1 MKKLIY
7 TLGIIAAA
15 AFTFSSC
22 QKEQSI
28 DQPSSELVTVTFT
41 AEKAGLDTKTAA
53 VESDTEVSFIWT
65 EEDLANIKLFTVGE
79 GADGKEE
86 LTVVAN
92 PTITKVSDT
101 KLTIAGKVAP
111 NATYTFRAV
120 LSGKWTNKNHPRL
133 SENQSPSALNYDPTA
148 DILIS
153 DDKEVTV
160 GAAGEGE
167 ETVTTDALEMVFRR
181 PIVVNKMTLKNM
193 TAGEAIDKVTITSD
207 KEITGYVYS
216 DSKTPVADKTI
227 ITLNYNKAVTVPEG
241 GQFPVY
247 FTTLPGTG
255 HSLTVEVTT
264 DQFVYTKSFAEGK
277 SIDFNLGQFT
287 KFNLALPAGVVNTA
301 LSLPIEDSMEWAIN
315 GSDDNATINVADIPV
330 KKDGKKVYS
339 EASYLYKGIDGLKV
353 GSSSYRGSLTTAEL
367 NLSSKYYISVSARAW
382 LNSSGS
388 LDESQVEFLVDGV
401 SVYKSGNLSAEFG
414 TYVYN
419 AAAATA
425 NSKIT
430 VKVTGKRGYIK
441 DLAIESGSIALPPEI
456 TVTSDN
462 PMAVANTASTQT
474 IEYTIDNPTEATLEA
489 ALKDPSVTWIS
500 NIDCDTDGEVAFDVA
515 AQAAGA
521 AARSAVIVLSY
532 EGAEDVEVT
541 VNQAAGSGGTT
552 TKTFTIAS
560 ASVVSGTSYA
570 THTAKVDGRDWI
582 ITFGGNNKSVGT
594 NSGNRTKCTLSKYSK
609 YAVSPVTTSSIA
621 SAFASTT
628 SIADVKKISYTFNG
642 GSNQTSTN
650 VYLLYSADGT
660 VFSQIALTSGTQ
672 GAAISSGAEFEFAK
686 CSGYFAVLFV
696 ATNSDGAWRIDDVN
710 LTFTYEE

>member
-28 DQPSSELVTVTFT
+28 EQPSGKLVTVTFT

-53 VESDTEVSFIWT
+53 VEGEKEVSFIWT
-65 EEDLANIKLFTVGE
+65 EEDLSNIKLFTVGE
-79 GADGKEE
+79 DDA
-86 LTVVAN
+86 LTVVTN
-92 PTITKVSDT
+92 PTITKVSDN
-101 KLTIAGKVAP
+101 KLTIAAKVAP
-111 NATYTFRAV
+111 NTTYTFRAV

-133 SENQSPSALNYDPTA
+133 SEYQSPSASNFDPTA

-153 DDKEVTV
+153 DDMEVTV
-160 GAAGEGE
+160 GTADEGE

-181 PIVVNKMTLKNM
+181 PIVVNKMTLKNL
-193 TAGEAIDKVTITSD
+193 TAGEAIDKVVITSD
-207 KEITGYVYS
+207 KEIAGYVYS
-216 DSKTPVADKTI
+216 DSKTPVGDKTI
-227 ITLNYNKAVTVPEG
+227 ITLNYNKTVTVPEG

-247 FTTLPGTG
+247 FTTIPGTG
-255 HSLTVEVTT
+255 HVLTVEVTT

-315 GSDDNATINVADIPV
+315 GTDDNATINAADIPV

-339 EASYLYKGIDGLKV
+339 EASYIYKGIDGLKM
-353 GSSSYRGSLTTAEL
+353 GSSSYRGSLTTSEL
-367 NLSSKYYISVSARAW
+367 NLSSRYYISVSARAW
-382 LNSSGS
+382 LNSTGS
-388 LDESQVEFLVDGV
+388 PDASQVEFLVDGK
-401 SVYKSGNLSAEFG
+401 SVYKSDDLSAGFE
-414 TYVYN
+414 TYIFN
-419 AAAATA
+419 APAATA

-430 VKVTGKRGYIK
+430 VRITGKRGYIK
-441 DLAIESGSIALPPEI
+441 DLVINSGSIALPPEI

-474 IEYTIDNPTEATLEA
+474 IEYTIDNPTEAALTA

-500 NIDCDTDGEVAFDVA
+500 KFDFDTDGEVAFDVA
-515 AQAAGA
+515 AQAEGA
-521 AARSAVIVLSY
+521 AARSAIIVLSY

-541 VNQAAGSGGTT
+541 VNQAAGPGGTT

-560 ASVVSGTSYA
+560 ASVVSGSTYTTHSA
-570 THTAKVDGRDWI
+570 TVDGRGWI

-594 NSGNRTKCTLSKYSK
+594 NKNNRSKCTLADYSK

-628 SIADVKKISYTFNG
+628 SISDVKKISYTFDG
-642 GSNQTSTN
+642 GSDQTSTN
-650 VYLLYSADGT
+650 VYLLYSANGT
-660 VFSQIALTSGTQ
+660 DFSQMTLTSGTQ
-672 GAAISSGAEFEFAK
+672 GAAISSGTEFEFTK
-686 CSGYFAVLFV
+686 CSGYFAVLFE
-696 ATNSDGAWRIDDVN
+696 ATNASGAWRIDDVN